1 MKTVRLKLKRSFP
14 ASYFEAA
21 LFLLVAVFMVFCI
34 APSFAAENVVKIGV
48 LAPMTGGSAADGE
61 EMVRGAQLAVDEIN
75 KAGGVKGYKFKI
87 IKGDTKDQ
95 VPDAVTSAF
104 KKITSDKA
112 VGCMITGYASP
123 TNFEIN
129 LMAEINMPYLI
140 SANSAQTQGII
151 GKAPEKYPTVWSLT
165 PSYKAYETEL
175 PRLLEIWA
183 KEGKIKLSNRQVA
196 IITSD
201 NPYSKTISEGLK
213 KSFPKYGWTVSV
225 DEMVPFGEVHDWRAI
240 ISKIRKN
247 PPDMVVNT
255 DYQPGNEATF
265 VDQFM
270 DDPTPSLMF
279 LQYGPSVPEFI
290 ELTQDRSTGIMYNL
304 LGGPI
309 MASQEGQDVAR
320 KFKNKYGIESGAY
333 GHMLYWEVMLYADA
347 LKKVGDPAKK
357 LEIGQAIG
365 MMSKKISSGTL
376 SFDPKTH
383 LAIQGDD
390 YTPIQFFQIWQGK
403 RIQIWPPQYA
413 TGEVKSAPW
422 IK

>member
-1 MKTVRLKLKRSFP
+1 MKRSFP
-14 ASYFEAA
+14 ANFFETAG
-21 LFLLVAVFMVFCI
+21 LLLAVMSMVFGFGP
-34 APSFAAENVVKIGV
+34 AAAAEKIVKIGV

-75 KAGGVKGYKFKI
+75 SGGGVNGYKFEI
-87 IKGDTKDQ
+87 VKGDTKDQ

-151 GKAPEKYPTVWSLT
+151 GKAPDKYPTVWSLT
-165 PSYKAYETEL
+165 PSYEAYETEL
-175 PRLLEIWA
+175 PRLLELWA
-183 KEGKIKLSNRQVA
+183 KEGKIKLNNRRVA
-196 IITSD
+196 IVTSD

-213 KSFPKYGWTVSV
+213 VSFPKYGWTVSV

-240 ISKIRKN
+240 ISKIRKD
-247 PPDMVVNT
+247 PPDMIVNT

-270 DDPTPSLMF
+270 EDPTPSMMF

-290 ELTQDRSTGIMYNL
+290 ELTQDMSTGIMYNL

-309 MASQEGQDVAR
+309 MAAKECQEVAE
-320 KFKNKYGIESGAY
+320 KFKNRYGIESGSY
-333 GHMLYWEVMLYADA
+333 GHMLYWEVMIYADA
-347 LKKVGDPAKK
+347 LKQVGDPAKR

-365 MMSKKISSGTL
+365 KMTKKISSGTVA
-376 SFDPKTH
+376 FDPKTH
-383 LAIQGDD
+383 LALQGDD
-390 YTPIQFFQIWQGK
+390 YIPIQFFQIWEGK
-403 RIQIWPPQYA
+403 RTQIWPPQYA
-413 TGEVKSAPW
+413 TGDVKSAPW

>member
-1 MKTVRLKLKRSFP
+1 MKTVKKRKQRSFP
-14 ASYFEAA
+14 VGYSEAA
-21 LFLLVAVFMVFCI
+21 LFLLVAVCMVFYF
-34 APSFAAENVVKIGV
+34 ASSSAAEKVVKIGV

-75 KAGGVKGYKFKI
+75 NAGGVKGYKFKI

-165 PSYKAYETEL
+165 PSYEAYETEL

-183 KEGKIKLSNRQVA
+183 KEGKIKLNNRQVA
-196 IITSD
+196 IVTSD

-213 KSFPKYGWTVSV
+213 KSFPEHGWTVTV

-270 DDPTPSLMF
+270 EDPTPSLMF

-290 ELTQDRSTGIMYNL
+290 ELTQDMSSGIMYNL

-320 KFKNKYGIESGAY
+320 KFKSEYGIESGAY
-333 GHMLYWEVMLYADA
+333 GHMLYWEVMIYADA
-347 LKKVGDPAKK
+347 LKLVGDPAKK

-365 MMSKKISSGTL
+365 KMTKKISSGTMA
-376 SFDPKTH
+376 FDPKTH
-383 LAIQGDD
+383 LALQGDD

>member
-1 MKTVRLKLKRSFP
+1 MKTVKKITTRSFP
-14 ASYFEAA
+14 VGWHAA
-21 LFLLVAVFMVFCI
+21 VLFLMAAVFLAFCV
-34 APSFAAENVVKIGV
+34 APSFAADKVVKIGV

-61 EMVRGAQLAVDEIN
+61 EMVRGAQLAIDEIN
-75 KAGGVKGYKFKI
+75 SAGGVNGYKFKLV
-87 IKGDTKDQ
+87 KGDTKDQ

-104 KKITSDKA
+104 KKITSDPA

-140 SANSAQTQGII
+140 SANSAQTVGII

-165 PSYKAYETEL
+165 PSYEAYETEL

-183 KEGKIKLSNRQVA
+183 KEGKIKLSNRKVA
-196 IITSD
+196 IVTSD

-213 KSFPKYGWTVSV
+213 KSFPTHGWTVTV

-240 ISKIRKN
+240 ISKIRKD
-247 PPDMVVNT
+247 PPDMIVNT

-270 DDPTPSLMF
+270 EDPTPSQMF

-290 ELTQDRSTGIMYNL
+290 ELTQDMSTGIMYNL

-309 MASQEGQDVAR
+309 MASKEGREFAE
-320 KFKNKYGIESGAY
+320 KFKSEYGIESGPY
-333 GHMLYWEVMLYADA
+333 GHMLYWEVMIYADA
-347 LKKVGDPAKK
+347 LKMVGDPAKK
-357 LEIGQAIG
+357 LEIGQTIG
-365 MMSKKISSGTL
+365 KMTKKISSGTL
-376 SFDPKTH
+376 AFDPKTH
-383 LAIQGDD
+383 LAVQGDD
-390 YTPIQFFQIWQGK
+390 YIPIQFFQIWEGK
-403 RIQIWPPQYA
+403 RTQIWPPQYA
-413 TGEVKSAPW
+413 TGEVRSAPW

>member
-87 IKGDTKDQ
+87 IKGDTKDE

-213 KSFPKYGWTVSV
+213 KSFPKY
-225 DEMVPFGEVHDWRAI
+225 
-240 ISKIRKN
+240 
-247 PPDMVVNT
+247 
-255 DYQPGNEATF
+255 
-265 VDQFM
+265 
-270 DDPTPSLMF
+270 
-279 LQYGPSVPEFI
+279 
-290 ELTQDRSTGIMYNL
+290 
-304 LGGPI
+304 
-309 MASQEGQDVAR
+309 
-320 KFKNKYGIESGAY
+320 
-333 GHMLYWEVMLYADA
+333 
-347 LKKVGDPAKK
+347 
-357 LEIGQAIG
+357 
-365 MMSKKISSGTL
+365 
-376 SFDPKTH
+376 
-383 LAIQGDD
+383 
-390 YTPIQFFQIWQGK
+390 
-403 RIQIWPPQYA
+403 
-413 TGEVKSAPW
+413 
-422 IK
+422 